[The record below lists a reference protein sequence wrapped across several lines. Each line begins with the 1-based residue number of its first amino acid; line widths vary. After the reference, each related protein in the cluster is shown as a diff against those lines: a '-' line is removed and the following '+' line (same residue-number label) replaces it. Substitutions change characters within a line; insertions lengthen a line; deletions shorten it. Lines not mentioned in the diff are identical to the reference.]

1 MLRYA
6 SESGYQTKQNYR
18 PISNLAF
25 VSKICEKTVA
35 VQFTNHLRKNSLME
49 PFQSAYRANHNAET
63 ALLRV
68 FNDILRSMDQQIV
81 TILVL
86 LDLSA
91 AFDTVDHN
99 ILLHRLHTRFGAS
112 GTALDWFKDNLSNRR
127 QRVSVDGSL
136 LDPVQIKFGVPQG
149 SVFGP
154 LLFLAY
160 ISPLGDI
167 IRRHGL
173 DFHLYAD
180 DTQLYLSFDFVQSQ
194 MALDTI
200 RAAIYDIKDWLLIN
214 MLKFN
219 TSKTDLGVIGSH
231 QQLSKLNL
239 PLALHVEQS
248 EIITEESITNHGVI
262 MDQHQKLKWHVNNIF
277 KVCTFHLR
285 NISKIRRFLT
295 TEACKL
301 LIHALVTSRLDYCN
315 SILYGFNQSILQ
327 RLQLLQN
334 YAARLVYRI
343 PKFCHISR
351 TSTGCLCKQ
360 EFSSNYHLL
369 YLNAYMEL
377 VLNICRSYSVEEG
390 RALALDLLTPS
401 NYTSQ
406 ERNQGRNEAQQT
418 LRFQFLDL
426 NCGTSFQLPF
436 RTAAALM
443 FLNLDLKHF
452 YSRIFFFLNI

>member
-1 MLRYA
+1 
-6 SESGYQTKQNYR
+6 
-18 PISNLAF
+18 
-25 VSKICEKTVA
+25 
-35 VQFTNHLRKNSLME
+35 ME
-49 PFQSAYRANHNAET
+49 PFQSAYRVNHSTET
-63 ALLRV
+63 VLLQV
-68 FNDILRSMDQQIV
+68 FNDILRSMDQQKV

-99 ILLHRLHTRFGAS
+99 ALLHRLHTRFGIS
-112 GTALDWFKDNLSNRR
+112 GTALDWFKDYLSNRR
-127 QRVSVDGSL
+127 QRVSVNGSL
-136 LDPVQIKFGVPQG
+136 LDPVQIKCGGLQG
-149 SVFGP
+149 SVLGP

-180 DTQLYLSFDFVQSQ
+180 DTQLYLSFDFMQSQ

-200 RAAIYDIKDWLLIN
+200 RAAIYDIKDCLLLN

-239 PLALHVEQS
+239 PLHVAMQVEQS
-248 EIITEESITNHGVI
+248 EIITEESITNLGVI
-262 MDQHQKLKWHVNNIF
+262 MDQHLKLDRHVNKVI
-277 KVCTFHLR
+277 KVCMFHLR

-301 LIHALVTSRLDYCN
+301 LIHALVTSHLDYRN
-315 SILYGFNQSILQ
+315 SILHGCNQSILE

-343 PKFCHISR
+343 QKFCHITPYLRDLHWLPVQARIQFKLLSIVFKCIHGTGPQYLSKLLCRRTTCPGLRSANSFKLYIPRTQSR
-351 TSTGCLCKQ
+351 VERSTADRA
-360 EFSSNYHLL
+360 FSISGPKLWN
-369 YLNAYMEL
+369 
-377 VLNICRSYSVEEG
+377 
-390 RALALDLLTPS
+390 
-401 NYTSQ
+401 
-406 ERNQGRNEAQQT
+406 
-418 LRFQFLDL
+418 
-426 NCGTSFQLPF
+426 QLP
-436 RTAAALM
+436 ASIQ
-443 FLNLDLKHF
+443 NSCSLDVFKSRLKTILF
-452 YSRIFFFLNI
+452 KNFFSF